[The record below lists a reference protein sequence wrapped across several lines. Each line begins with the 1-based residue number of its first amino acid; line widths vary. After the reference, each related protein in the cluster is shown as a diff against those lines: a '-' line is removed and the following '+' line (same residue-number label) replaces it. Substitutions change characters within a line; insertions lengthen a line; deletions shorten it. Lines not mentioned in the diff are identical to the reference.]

1 MGEGE
6 VDRIY
11 LLPKYFAMH
20 IWLNISFS
28 EHTERKGREKREEGL
43 KKSRVTP
50 PCFPALAKTLRKV
63 VDKFPYS

>member
-28 EHTERKGREKREEGL
+28 EHTEKKGREKREGG
-43 KKSRVTP
+43 
-50 PCFPALAKTLRKV
+50 F
-63 VDKFPYS
+63 